1 MPNGQW
7 AGSTRRFRLPTNWYT
22 ELVPE
27 TFAVYGDICHVC
39 GSPGADQVDHVIP
52 GDDHSLANRR
62 PVHGPNTPQRCHV
75 YKSSAE
81 GGRAAQARKPRMRR
95 PPEPHPGLLT
105 PNHRKPK

>member
-7 AGSTRRFRLPTNWYT
+7 AGSTRRARLPSNWYT

-27 TFAVYGDICHVC
+27 TFAVFGGICHVC
-39 GSPGADQVDHVIP
+39 GEPGADQVDHVIA

-62 PVHGPNTPQRCHV
+62 PIHGPNTPQRCHV

-81 GGRAAQARKPRMRR
+81 GGRAAQARKPKRQR
-95 PPEPHPGLLT
+95 PPEPHPGL
-105 PNHRKPK
+105 RKSR